1 MKFFRSLLFWSITLF
16 VLGFANVSE
25 GSTKTSPPAD
35 YFPIYDFQND
45 WLVYSNSYKNY
56 VPYSQKLNESTKS
69 LNLQIDLLKNKN
81 YYLFIQSNTDSYLFL
96 EGTLQS
102 NLTSKQWMRINI
114 DSLHQ
119 VLKKDIVLLTIHGEG
134 GVSGNTVLL
143 CNHKANN
150 ALALTQNTPSASTLI
165 NIKPINFTVFGNL
178 TVIVILLVLTLNAWL
193 YNIASPSYLKLIN
206 PKTFFNKDI
215 REQLTNVNK
224 PTSSMIGTSV
234 LIVSMLIAY
243 ILLSYISVDSS
254 SKFRESVLPDQSNT
268 LELLKRYFILSGV
281 IFILCYLK
289 YLLIYIIGNMFNFRQ
304 ISDIIFMKITQSS
317 YLFYITLLLIFLL
330 INLNYPSITPD
341 LVIYFIYL
349 TIIYYII
356 RFILLYLVTRPSS
369 SFINLYLFSY
379 LCVIEIIPLII
390 GIKFI
395 L

>member
-1 MKFFRSLLFWSITLF
+1 MKFFRLFLFWSITLF
-16 VLGFANVSE
+16 VLGLTNRSE
-25 GSTKTSPPAD
+25 GATKIAPPTD
-35 YFPIYDFQND
+35 YLPIYNFQND
-45 WLVYSNSYKNY
+45 WLVYSYDYKNY

-69 LNLQIDLLKNKN
+69 LSLQIDLLKNKN
-81 YYLFIQSNTDSYLFL
+81 YYLFIHSNSDSYLFL

-102 NLTSKQWMRINI
+102 NIKPKQWMRLRI

-119 VLKKDIVLLTIHGEG
+119 ALKKDVILLTIHGEG

-143 CNHKANN
+143 CNQKANN
-150 ALALTQNTPSASTLI
+150 PLALTQDIPSSSTLI

-178 TVIVILLVLTLNAWL
+178 TAIVIMLILMLNAWL

-215 REQLTNVNK
+215 REHLTNINK
-224 PTSSMIGTSV
+224 PTSSMIGTTV

-243 ILLSYISVDSS
+243 IFLSFISVDSS
-254 SKFRESVLPDQSNT
+254 SKFRDSILPDQSDT

-281 IFILCYLK
+281 IFILSYLK
-289 YLLIYIIGNMFNFRQ
+289 YLLIYIIGNMFNFRH
-304 ISDIIFMKITQSS
+304 ISDIIFMKITQAS
-317 YLFYITLLLIFLL
+317 YLFYVALLLIFLL
-330 INLNYPSITPD
+330 VNLNYPSITPD
-341 LVIYFIYL
+341 LVIYFTYL
-349 TIIYYII
+349 TIMYYII
-356 RFILLYLVTRPSS
+356 RFILLYVVTTPSS